1 MKKITNRII
10 IVFLFALPLQSF
22 AWGLLGHRI
31 VGEVAS
37 KYLTPSAKAAVM
49 KILGTETMAMA
60 SNYPDFIKSDSNYN
74 YLYNWHYINLKGGL
88 SRTQFD
94 SVLAVDTASN
104 AYTRINQIVKQL
116 KSKKL
121 SPVEKSLYL
130 KLLIHIVGDIHQP
143 LHVGRFED
151 LGGNRIKVL
160 WFNVSYNLHQVWDE
174 QLIKLQELSYTEFTA
189 AINHTTP
196 AQHNAWQKQPVSEW
210 IWDSY
215 QLAEKVY
222 SDIKLPEEKLG
233 YNYNFKYK
241 AVLEQQLLKGGVHLA
256 GLLNEIFSMK
266 KGK

>member
-1 MKKITNRII
+1 MKKINNRII
-10 IVFLFALPLQSF
+10 IVLLFVLPLKSN

-37 KYLTPSAKAAVM
+37 KYLNPAAKAAVM

-74 YLYNWHYINLKGGL
+74 YLYNWHYINLRGGL
-88 SRTQFD
+88 SRAQFD
-94 SVLAVDTASN
+94 SVLSVDTASN

-121 SPVEKSLYL
+121 TAVERSLYL

-143 LHVGRFED
+143 LHVGRYED
-151 LGGNRIKVL
+151 LGGNRIKIL
-160 WFNVSYNLHQVWDE
+160 WFNVPYNLHQVWDE
-174 QLIKLQELSYTEFTA
+174 QLIKLQELSYTEFAA
-189 AINHTTP
+189 AINHTT
-196 AQHNAWQKQPVSEW
+196 QSQRIAWQKQPVSEW

-241 AVLEQQLLKGGVHLA
+241 AILEQQLLKGGVHLA
-256 GLLNEIFSMK
+256 GLLNEIFSVK